1 MFLSD
6 PAKRL
11 EAEQTLR
18 DSVNK
23 DSVYNYNSYEVLT
36 GLGYV
41 HELPLW
47 NSNTRLYL
55 SDDDDNDKNR

>member
-11 EAEQTLR
+11 EAEQTLS
-18 DSVNK
+18 DSVTK
-23 DSVYNYNSYEVLT
+23 DSVYNYNSDEVLT

-41 HELPLW
+41 HALPL
-47 NSNTRLYL
+47 
-55 SDDDDNDKNR
+55 